1 MLTLYRPGYGWLHRM
16 PAGPKLLLILFVVL
30 AVSLLPSHWW
40 SAAVAAAVAV
50 LGYAVAGLGP
60 GLCGIR
66 ELGRQVFSVRWV
78 IVITVVSQL
87 VFMGPEPAVANA
99 ARVTA
104 AIVLAALLA
113 LTTRVTALLDAI
125 ERGLRPLERLG
136 LDPQRIALLLTVTI
150 STIPVLGRRANEV
163 RDAQRARG
171 ARNNPRT
178 FVVPFLI
185 VALKHADELGDALT
199 ARGVR

>member
-1 MLTLYRPGYGWLHRM
+1 VLTLYRPGTGWLHRM
-16 PAGPKLLLILFVVL
+16 PAGPKLLLVLAVVL
-30 AVSLLPSHWW
+30 GVSLLPSHWS
-40 SAAVAAAVAV
+40 SAAIAAAAAIG
-50 LGYAVAGLGP
+50 GYAVAGLGP
-60 GLCGIR
+60 GGSGIL
-66 ELGRQVFSVRWV
+66 ELGRQVHAIRWV
-78 IVITVVSQL
+78 IAITALSQVVFL
-87 VFMGPEPAVANA
+87 GPEPALANVA
-99 ARVTA
+99 RLTA
-104 AIVLAALLA
+104 AIAIAALLA

-136 LDPQRIALLLTVTI
+136 LDAQRIALLLTVTI
-150 STIPVLGRRANEV
+150 STIPVLGRRAGEV

>member
-1 MLTLYRPGYGWLHRM
+1 MLTLYRPGSGWLHRM
-16 PAGPKLLLILFVVL
+16 PAGPKLLLVLSVVL

-40 SAAVAAAVAV
+40 SAAVAALVALLV
-50 LGYAVAGLGP
+50 YALSGLGP
-60 GLCGIR
+60 GLGGIR
-66 ELGRQVFSVRWV
+66 ELGRQVYSVRWV
-78 IVITVVSQL
+78 IAITLASQL
-87 VFMGPEPAVANA
+87 VFMGPEPAVANV
-99 ARVTA
+99 ARITA

-125 ERGLRPLERLG
+125 ERGLRPLERVG